1 MMSEALQALQ
11 GYQQQELCGTLQ
23 PTNCMQQ
30 GMGALEASQ
39 VQLQLQWLQRAAQQS
54 VAAQQQQQQRGIPVL
69 PWDGELL
76 PPDAGT
82 GSPGPSGAAGKSGG
96 SAAAVLSQLLTAS
109 LSIR

>member
-23 PTNCMQQ
+23 PPDCMQQ
-30 GMGALEASQ
+30 GLGVLEPS
-39 VQLQLQWLQRAAQQS
+39 QLQLQLHWLQRAAQQS
-54 VAAQQQQQQRGIPVL
+54 MAAQQHQQQGIPVL

-82 GSPGPSGAAGKSGG
+82 GSPGPSGAADKRGR
-96 SAAAVLSQLLTAS
+96 SAATVLSQLLTAS